1 MDRRIRVINNQIEY
15 GFSCE
20 LGNRQLSLVAIRA
33 TKEQEA
39 AVIISMIEAET
50 EEYISYSPA
59 DFLALLKEVASPFL
73 DALA

>member
-1 MDRRIRVINNQIEY
+1 MDQRIRVVSNQIEY

-20 LGNRQLSLVAIRA
+20 LGGRQLSLVVIRA
-33 TKEQEA
+33 TKEQTA

-59 DFLALLKEVASPFL
+59 EFLALLKEVASPFL
-73 DALA
+73 EALA